1 MDETAPHQSATATET
16 AGDMLR
22 KAREAQG
29 LALADIGTQTRVPT
43 RHLHAIEA
51 SDYAELP
58 SATYA
63 VGFAKA
69 YARAVGVDEVEIGR
83 RVRAEVDRTGVRA
96 SDYQPYEPR
105 DPARVPSRGLAI
117 AGLGLAVAILV
128 LALLWY
134 GGTFAG
140 PDRTETVAQVSSVRE
155 SAVPSAPAST
165 PQPASGGD
173 QVTLT
178 AQGDVWLRVY
188 DGNNDTLFIGTMKAG
203 DRYDVPREANDP
215 MINVGRPD
223 LLQVTLN
230 GSAIPAAWNRSTA
243 DQRREGK
250 CRGDRQACRGRIGR
264 RCSNEYRDRAGK
276 PDDQLYCRQT
286 RLFPC

>member
-1 MDETAPHQSATATET
+1 MDETAPLQSATATET
-16 AGDMLR
+16 AGNMLR
-22 KAREAQG
+22 TAREAQG
-29 LALADIGTQTRVPT
+29 LTLNDIGTQTRVPT

-69 YARAVGVDEVEIGR
+69 YARAIGVDEVEIGR
-83 RVRAEVDRTGVRA
+83 RVRVEVDRTGVRA
-96 SDYQPYEPR
+96 PEYHPYEPR
-105 DPARVPSRGLAI
+105 DPSRVPSRGLAI

-140 PDRTETVAQVSSVRE
+140 PDRVETVVQQSPAARE
-155 SAVPSAPAST
+155 AAVPVAPA
-165 PQPASGGD
+165 PALQRAAGGD

-188 DGNNDTLFIGTMKAG
+188 DGKNDTLFIGTMKAG
-203 DRYDVPREANDP
+203 DRYDVPKQAEDP

-230 GSAIPAAWNRSTA
+230 GSAIPPLGTAARPIKDVKVSA
-243 DQRREGK
+243 E
-250 CRGDRQACRGRIGR
+250 AIAA
-264 RCSNEYRDRAGK
+264 RAGDGPAK
-276 PDDQLYCRQT
+276 EGPAAGT
-286 RLFPC
+286 ASNAAAAAAGT